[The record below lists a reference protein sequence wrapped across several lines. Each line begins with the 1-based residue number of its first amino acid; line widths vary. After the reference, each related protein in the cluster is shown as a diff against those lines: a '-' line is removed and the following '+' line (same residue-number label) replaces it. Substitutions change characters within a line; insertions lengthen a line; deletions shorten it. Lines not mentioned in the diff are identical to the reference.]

1 MSSSDSTDYTVVKPP
16 AYILK
21 LFIMKESTSSPTSI
35 PVPAPKYDE
44 LVKMY
49 EEKVEA
55 HNKKLYDSQ
64 YPDSGFDLFTP
75 FDYTDHAYGY
85 TDNR

>member
-1 MSSSDSTDYTVVKPP
+1 MSSSDFTDYTDVKPP

-21 LFIMKESTSSPTSI
+21 LFIMKQSTSSS
-35 PVPAPKYDE
+35 VENPKYDE

-55 HNKKLYDSQ
+55 HNKKI
-64 YPDSGFDLFTP
+64 
-75 FDYTDHAYGY
+75 
-85 TDNR
+85 